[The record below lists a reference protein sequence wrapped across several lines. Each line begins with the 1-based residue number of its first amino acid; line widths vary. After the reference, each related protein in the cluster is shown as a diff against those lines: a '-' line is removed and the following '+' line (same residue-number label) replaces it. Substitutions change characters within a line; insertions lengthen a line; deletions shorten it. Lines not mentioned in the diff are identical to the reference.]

1 MQVGKKIFLLSLLL
15 LLLIVSC
22 VYKHA
27 NEFMNSTASVVED
40 KVVQLQENNNSDVVE
55 VELEPIDLQ
64 LNEAHESVTEK
75 IIKIEEEIKEPEPII
90 LKRVD
95 EGYRRSN
102 GELSY
107 KDLSKKSKAIQD
119 ELYSIMRDE
128 SFEFSKEGI
137 DYLSK
142 NDELLNKIYKIMKN
156 NDNLSFEIAG
166 HVSIRPGDDKYNR
179 YISVMRAAN
188 IKKKLISMGIKNTRM
203 KGRGYGDKIPL
214 IQDEIKIFN
223 RIEFNIIGE

>member
-1 MQVGKKIFLLSLLL
+1 
-15 LLLIVSC
+15 
-22 VYKHA
+22 
-27 NEFMNSTASVVED
+27 MNSTASVVED
-40 KVVQLQENNNSDVVE
+40 KEVQLQENNNSDVVE
-55 VELEPIDLQ
+55 VELEPVDLQ
-64 LNEAHESVTEK
+64 LKETHDSVTEK
-75 IIKIEEEIKEPEPII
+75 IIKIEEEIKKPEPII

-95 EGYRRSN
+95 DGYRRSN

-128 SFEFSKEGI
+128 SFEFSKAGI

-142 NDELLNKIYKIMKN
+142 NDELLNKIYKIMEN

>member
-1 MQVGKKIFLLSLLL
+1 
-15 LLLIVSC
+15 
-22 VYKHA
+22 
-27 NEFMNSTASVVED
+27 MNSTASVVED
-40 KVVQLQENNNSDVVE
+40 KEVQLQENNNSDVVE
-55 VELEPIDLQ
+55 VELEPVDLQ
-64 LNEAHESVTEK
+64 LKETHDSVTEK
-75 IIKIEEEIKEPEPII
+75 IIKIEEEIKKPEPII

-128 SFEFSKEGI
+128 SFEFSKAGI

-142 NDELLNKIYKIMKN
+142 NDELLNKIYKIMEN